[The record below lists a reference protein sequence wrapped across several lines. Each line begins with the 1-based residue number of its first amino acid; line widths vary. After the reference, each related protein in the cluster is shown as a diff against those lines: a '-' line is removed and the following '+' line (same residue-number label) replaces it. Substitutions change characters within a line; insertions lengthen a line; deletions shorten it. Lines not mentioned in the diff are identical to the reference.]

1 MSLAELKSEID
12 RLPAAEAQYLAAY
25 LMHRSRRGEA
35 GYAAGLDETWVQMER
50 GEKVR
55 LSRAL
60 ELNAELRRPSA

>member
-25 LMHRSRRGEA
+25 LMHRSRRSEA
-35 GYAAGLDETWVQMER
+35 SYATGLDATWEQMER
-50 GEKVR
+50 GEKTS